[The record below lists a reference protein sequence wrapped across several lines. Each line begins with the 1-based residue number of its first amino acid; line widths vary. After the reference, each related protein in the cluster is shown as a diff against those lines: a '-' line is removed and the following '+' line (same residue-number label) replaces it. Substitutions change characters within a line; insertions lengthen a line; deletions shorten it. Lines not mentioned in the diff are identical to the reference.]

1 MPLRAAFRSV
11 IDDGEEIN
19 LALSDEV
26 RVRKSA
32 KDAWSEHFAERFVF
46 HLAAPNLT
54 TEAVNPQLSPHVNG
68 TFVAQ
73 SGPARRNLL
82 YRLDA
87 ACNQYDPA
95 IETTLRTKSHLFG
108 DGLSAWSRNPIERSV
123 SLQALRPR
131 KNRDSASREGRRQIH
146 RRLTATDC

>member
-1 MPLRAAFRSV
+1 VPLRAAFRSV

-82 YRLDA
+82 YRLM
-87 ACNQYDPA
+87 PRA
-95 IETTLRTKSHLFG
+95 INTTR
-108 DGLSAWSRNPIERSV
+108 LSK
-123 SLQALRPR
+123 RPC
-131 KNRDSASREGRRQIH
+131 GRRVTC
-146 RRLTATDC
+146 LATACQLGAGTQSKEASPSKRSDREKTAIRHLGRVAARFIGG